1 LLLSRCGLAGEERQ
15 KEAITAAVQ
24 QLQLSTQQVLQIS
37 QATAVFK
44 RLLAPLIQGRQKLQ
58 GTGFTAASSASAAV
72 QAPGVKLEG
81 GGVSSAAVLPQQAAV
96 LQRLQ
101 QQQRKVASLS
111 TLMKKVWH
119 SVMRTR
125 GVLPQGRDTFALFQ
139 TCTTWPCWL
148 KVGTIELEAWR

>member
-1 LLLSRCGLAGEERQ
+1 MAAGEEQQ

-24 QLQLSTQQVLQIS
+24 QLQLSRQQRQQIS

-58 GTGFTAASSASAAV
+58 WTGFTAASAAAGL

-81 GGVSSAAVLPQQAAV
+81 GGVSGAAVLPQQAAV

-101 QQQRKVASLS
+101 QQQHKVASLS
-111 TLMKKVWH
+111 TLMQKV
-119 SVMRTR
+119 SFVT
-125 GVLPQGRDTFALFQ
+125 
-139 TCTTWPCWL
+139 
-148 KVGTIELEAWR
+148 E

>member
-1 LLLSRCGLAGEERQ
+1 LPAGEERQ

-24 QLQLSTQQVLQIS
+24 QLQLSPQQVQQIS

-58 GTGFTAASSASAAV
+58 GTGFTAASAASAAAAATQV
-72 QAPGVKLEG
+72 PGLMQQQQQG
-81 GGVSSAAVLPQQAAV
+81 SGVSSVAMLTQQAAV

-111 TLMKKVWH
+111 TLMKKVWY
-119 SVMRTR
+119 
-125 GVLPQGRDTFALFQ
+125 G
-139 TCTTWPCWL
+139 
-148 KVGTIELEAWR
+148 